1 MLLMRENNAKF
12 GEPKNDFS
20 NSYLLG
26 DDQYT
31 KNREGIF
38 IPLNNCKGSKKQQPI
53 TMNTNTIKDEVALVE
68 KYTDI
73 HVNNGKRVTAAGE
86 EKCQHCEKN
95 YGHCIDKLTDLS
107 PEKW

>member
-1 MLLMRENNAKF
+1 MLLMRANNEKF

-20 NSYLLG
+20 NSYLLR

-38 IPLNNCKGSKKQQPI
+38 ILLNNWKGSKKQQPI
-53 TMNTNTIKDEVALVE
+53 TMNTNTINDEVALVE

-86 EKCQHCEKN
+86 EQCQHYEKK